1 MLVRSP
7 RRVAVLCSISF
18 LLVLVVLHNSPWA
31 QERVYKQL
39 PLFIVKDRPA
49 LASVPALNH
58 DRLESHPKHGWQHA
72 ASTATPGGTD
82 MVAMED
88 EAANTSQKILSDDWL
103 SAASHPPWV
112 TAPSRTEHVAPS
124 NLQPTDLKH
133 YMESML
139 DWSRPTWDG
148 HWPPFQDYV
157 DKKYDPNRWEQFDM

>member
-7 RRVAVLCSISF
+7 RRVAFLCSVSF
-18 LLVLVVLHNSPWA
+18 LLILAVLHNSPWA
-31 QERVYKQL
+31 QEKVYEQL

-49 LASVPALNH
+49 SNH
-58 DRLESHPKHGWQHA
+58 DRLESHPEHGWQHA
-72 ASTATPGGTD
+72 VSTATPGDTD

-88 EAANTSQKILSDDWL
+88 EATNTSQKITDNDWQ
-103 SAASHPPWV
+103 STASRPPWV
-112 TAPSRTEHVAPS
+112 TAPSRTEHVAPPT
-124 NLQPTDLKH
+124 LQPKDLKH

-148 HWPPFQDYV
+148 HWPPFRDYV